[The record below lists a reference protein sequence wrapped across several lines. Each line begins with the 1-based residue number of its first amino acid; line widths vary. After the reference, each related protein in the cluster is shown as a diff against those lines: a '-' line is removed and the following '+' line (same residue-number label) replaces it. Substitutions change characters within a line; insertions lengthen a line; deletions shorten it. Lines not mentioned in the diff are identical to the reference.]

1 MNDSQAALPDRLQS
15 IVEDFQYAEGSE
27 KLELLLEFSRRMPPL
42 PLWLQGHRDQM
53 DQVHECMT
61 PVFVHAETQ
70 DGRMQFHFDIPPES
84 PTVRGYAALLA
95 EGLSG
100 ATPEEILRVPN
111 DFHTAMELEGVLSP
125 RRVNG
130 IYAILAYMK
139 RLATRELARSV
150 GHESS

>member
-1 MNDSQAALPDRLQS
+1 MNHSQTTLPAKLQS

-27 KLELLLEFSRRMPPL
+27 KLELLLEFSQRMPSL
-42 PLWLQGHRDQM
+42 PEWLQGHREQM

-61 PVFVHAETQ
+61 PVFVHAELQ

-100 ATPEEILRVPN
+100 STPEEILQVPS
-111 DFHTAMELEGVLSP
+111 DFHTAMELDGVLSP

-130 IYAILAYMK
+130 IYAILAHMK
-139 RLATRELARSV
+139 RLATRELARS
-150 GHESS
+150 GA

>member
-1 MNDSQAALPDRLQS
+1 MNDSQNGLPAKLQR

-27 KLELLLEFSRRMPPL
+27 KLELLLEFSQRMPPL
-42 PLWLQGHRDQM
+42 PEWLQGHREQM

-70 DGRMQFHFDIPPES
+70 DGRLQFHFDIPPES

-100 ATPEEILRVPN
+100 STPEEILRVPT
-111 DFHTAMELEGVLSP
+111 DFHSAMELEGVLSP

-130 IYAILAYMK
+130 IYAILAHMK
-139 RLATRELARSV
+139 RLATRELAR
-150 GHESS
+150 GTTESAG